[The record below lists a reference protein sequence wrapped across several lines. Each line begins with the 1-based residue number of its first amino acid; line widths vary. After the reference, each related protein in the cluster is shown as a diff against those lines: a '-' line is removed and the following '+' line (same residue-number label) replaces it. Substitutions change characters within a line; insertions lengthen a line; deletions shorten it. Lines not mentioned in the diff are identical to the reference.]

1 MFRKVLKF
9 MSKNNVSKKV
19 ERVICD
25 NCNGDGVIGEK
36 SCPVCKGTGD
46 AASAV
51 EAAQVENEATEDV
64 AVTPD
69 GVEGVE

>member
-25 NCNGDGVIGEK
+25 NCNGVGAVDER
-36 SCPVCKGTGD
+36 SCPVCNGSGN
-46 AASAV
+46 
-51 EAAQVENEATEDV
+51 AAQVEVVAEDNTASESEA
-64 AVTPD
+64 
-69 GVEGVE
+69 EGVE